1 MTDLRPVPPEA
12 TTTRTC
18 SLWVDGPFL
27 RARFLPAARV
37 ELADAVENLE
47 VSARLTGGEPHL
59 AIIDLR
65 GLHSQSAEARAL
77 FAGPEASRVSRAVA
91 LVVGSPLT
99 RMIGNFFL
107 GFNKPKEP
115 TRLCASER
123 EAEEWLQSLPPRP

>member
-1 MTDLRPVPPEA
+1 MGVGASPTRRTLATRVTAKNRAAPFSGSGTFAGVTDLRPVPPEA

-77 FAGPEASRVSRAVA
+77 DRKS
-91 LVVGSPLT
+91 VV
-99 RMIGNFFL
+99 
-107 GFNKPKEP
+107 
-115 TRLCASER
+115 
-123 EAEEWLQSLPPRP
+123 